1 MPDQGRSIR
10 QRGSAPDGPFRRL
23 QDGQKIDLAHYVADY
38 RERHPGTRMYV
49 GTDSHHRGERTVY
62 ATVIVFHH
70 PGRGGHVIYRS
81 WEVPKVRDLFTKLW
95 NEVEASV
102 FTAMELERCG
112 AGKPACIDL
121 DLNPDTRWESNRV
134 LRSALG
140 FTEAMGY
147 RPRCKPFAFSASCVA
162 DRICK

>member
-1 MPDQGRSIR
+1 MTEGGKNNQLH
-10 QRGSAPDGPFRRL
+10 GPGPNGTFRRL
-23 QDGQKIDLAHYVADY
+23 QDGQLVDLALYVPDY
-38 RERHPGTRMYV
+38 LSHHPGTRMYV
-49 GTDSHHRGERTVY
+49 GTDSHHHGEQTVY

-70 PGRGGHVIYRS
+70 PGRGGHILYRS
-81 WEVPKVRDLFTKLW
+81 WEVPKVRDIFTKLW

-121 DLNPDTRWESNRV
+121 DLNPDRRWESNRV

-147 RPRCKPFAFSASCVA
+147 VPRYKPFAFSASCVA